1 MREGFGELLR
11 GHLLPTPAGQQHEPA
26 AALKS
31 QCDALSGIDD
41 GSADAIDEALGWR
54 VAVRLR

>member
-11 GHLLPTPAGQQHEPA
+11 GDLLPTPAGHEHEPA

-41 GSADAIDEALGWR
+41 GFADAIDEALG
-54 VAVRLR
+54 